1 MYVGRFATDFRPYS
15 PWRRA
20 PTGLQASFGAAHLC
34 GDPVGQQRG
43 AALAAVRDQE
53 AAQAQVV
60 HIVIR
65 MLQVEVLK
73 EAGRQLQPAPEA
85 HAW

>member
-1 MYVGRFATDFRPYS
+1 MYIG
-15 PWRRA
+15 
-20 PTGLQASFGAAHLC
+20 HLC
-34 GDPVGQQRG
+34 SDPVDQQRG

-65 MLQVEVLK
+65 VLQVQVLQ
-73 EAGRQLQPAPEA
+73 EARR
-85 HAW
+85 